1 MRALLVLVVACS
13 SPARPVHNAVPE
25 PTHRDCPTELATAEA
40 KFRHDAPAIYP
51 DYAEL
56 GWSFAT
62 EQEDGTRFTITPGRT
77 WSFSAGV
84 YADGEL
90 ELPITSDTWTKLP
103 AYDAAYGRR
112 AGDFTLAIV
121 VETERSAVTPVAKHP
136 LVVAFVNR
144 MEAAL
149 DRCVN

>member
-1 MRALLVLVVACS
+1 MRALFILVVACS

-25 PTHRDCPTELATAEA
+25 PTHHDCPTELATAEA

-56 GWSFAT
+56 AWDLPAAN
-62 EQEDGTRFTITPGRT
+62 DGTQVTITPGRT
-77 WSFSAGV
+77 WKFSAGV
-84 YADGEL
+84 YADGPL
-90 ELPITSDTWTKLP
+90 EQAVMSPVWMLVRGYEATY
-103 AYDAAYGRR
+103 ARR

-136 LVVAFVNR
+136 LVVAFVTR

-149 DRCVN
+149 DRCAN